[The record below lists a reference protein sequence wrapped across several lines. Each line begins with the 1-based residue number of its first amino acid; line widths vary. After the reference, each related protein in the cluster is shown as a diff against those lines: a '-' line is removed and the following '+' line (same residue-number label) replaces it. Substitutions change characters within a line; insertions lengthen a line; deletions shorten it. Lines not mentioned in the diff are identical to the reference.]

1 MTVAGK
7 GKAAP
12 AVEETEST
20 VELPSLPRQEPNRVA
35 MPTLNAD
42 GSPMDPD
49 DVVLVEDDDPRSV
62 HFEG

>member
-1 MTVAGK
+1 MTK

-12 AVEETEST
+12 AAEVEAAST
-20 VELPSLPRQEPNRVA
+20 VELESLPRQEPNRVA

-42 GSPMDPD
+42 GSPMDAD
-49 DVVLVEDDDPRSV
+49 DVVLVEGDDPRAV